1 MGAVV
6 LAGCVM
12 AHHPRRVSKRR
23 YGRNERAHTA

>member
-12 AHHPRRVSKRR
+12 AHHLRRVSEHG
-23 YGRNERAHTA
+23 YGRSERAHTV